1 MDAPGGGV
9 RRFISSRDED
19 ANAAV
24 PTSTEKQAHA
34 YANKPERALAT
45 ASPLLAG
52 RMNGGGPFG
61 VRLRIERCRMVQV
74 RDGPEGCV
82 ETSMPL
88 EGLRQRAT
96 PNGPSAVGY

>member
-82 ETSMPL
+82 ENVD
-88 EGLRQRAT
+88 AT
-96 PNGPSAVGY
+96 